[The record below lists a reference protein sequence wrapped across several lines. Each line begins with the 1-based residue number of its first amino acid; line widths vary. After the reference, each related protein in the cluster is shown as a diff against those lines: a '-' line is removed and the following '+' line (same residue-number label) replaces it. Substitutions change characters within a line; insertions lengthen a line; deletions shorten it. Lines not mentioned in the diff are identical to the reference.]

1 MERSLDEDLYRISD
15 EIKVNGYYISFRH
28 SLDHRRLQAFTNVF
42 YTIHPSRKIVNA
54 LSSSSGAGS
63 ATEDSSSGDQFMSL
77 GIAEVA
83 LPISFKLSNI
93 EATEMSRRKVE
104 SERHAKSED
113 RKLRGYSA
121 QPSSGTADIAATGT
135 TRFWNS
141 SMSSFVQHQEKD
153 KARAT
158 EVRNVANGPSLPDT
172 SDSNNLS
179 ESAVSSTGSAAGAD
193 GKRRMFSNDDQIM
206 KRFRNHEN
214 NRK

>member
-1 MERSLDEDLYRISD
+1 
-15 EIKVNGYYISFRH
+15 
-28 SLDHRRLQAFTNVF
+28 
-42 YTIHPSRKIVNA
+42 
-54 LSSSSGAGS
+54 
-63 ATEDSSSGDQFMSL
+63 MSL

-93 EATEMSRRKVE
+93 EATEISRRKIE
-104 SERHAKSED
+104 SDRQAKCED
-113 RKLRGYSA
+113 RKLRGF
-121 QPSSGTADIAATGT
+121 PNEPNSGTADIAATGT

-158 EVRNVANGPSLPDT
+158 EVRNVPSGPSLPDMTAT
-172 SDSNNLS
+172 SSIS
-179 ESAVSSTGSAAGAD
+179 GKAASTMESVAPSD

>member
-1 MERSLDEDLYRISD
+1 
-15 EIKVNGYYISFRH
+15 
-28 SLDHRRLQAFTNVF
+28 
-42 YTIHPSRKIVNA
+42 
-54 LSSSSGAGS
+54 
-63 ATEDSSSGDQFMSL
+63 MSL

-93 EATEMSRRKVE
+93 EATEMSRKKVE

-113 RKLRGYSA
+113 RKIRGVSV

-153 KARAT
+153 KAKAT
-158 EVRNVANGPSLPDT
+158 EVRNVANGPSLPET
-172 SDSNNLS
+172 TGSNFMS
-179 ESAVSSTGSAAGAD
+179 ESAVSSVGSVAGAD